1 MNIKLAISDICGSIH
16 TSHFKGWG
24 ITMKRLIMLGIVVC
38 LLCSVS
44 SLFAEEKNETSYF
57 QINHLLDNSKKLTKE
72 QMLLISDLSSDLSA
86 MQRNILY
93 ESNKQNTTT
102 PLVLNLLLGC
112 GIGSFVQ
119 GDTYG
124 GTMGLILDILS
135 TTLFYTGYTQ
145 AMMAATSWSS
155 DGTEGGALMLMGAS
169 MMLGS
174 KIGQLIRPFI
184 YANKYNKNLSS
195 ALMSVS
201 MVPVLN
207 QNNEFGMQLAANI
220 SF

>member
-1 MNIKLAISDICGSIH
+1 
-16 TSHFKGWG
+16 
-24 ITMKRLIMLGIVVC
+24 MKRIIAFGILIC
-38 LLCSVS
+38 LLFSVS
-44 SLFAEEKNETSYF
+44 NVFAAEKDETSYF
-57 QINHLLDNSKKLTKE
+57 QINLLLDNSKKLTKE
-72 QMLLISDLSSDLSA
+72 QILLISDLSSDLSA
-86 MQRNILY
+86 MQRNIVY
-93 ESNKQNTTT
+93 ESNKQTTTT

-124 GTMGLILDILS
+124 GTMGLVLDLLS
-135 TTLFYTGYTQ
+135 TTLFYTGYMQSLEASTR
-145 AMMAATSWSS
+145 WSS
-155 DGTEGGALMLMGAS
+155 DGTEGSELIIMGAA

-184 YANKYNKNLSS
+184 YANEYNKNLSS

-201 MVPVLN
+201 MVPVMD
-207 QNNEFGMQLAANI
+207 QNKEFGMRVAANI